1 MQHRQAQGRSEAGP
15 AARGPGRGGKPAE
28 TGGGTT
34 GVESQLVEL
43 RTRVGGLETVS
54 ERAEDR
60 WEKSRTDQEETKQE
74 IVVIKREIVEVKR
87 EIVEVRQEQKEMKGE
102 MAEMKQ
108 EIAGVKQEQKEMK
121 GEVAELRKEQTEL
134 RKETMAGFQRVEEK
148 LDEKLEMV
156 RRESSMQIIQ
166 FMQSIDRRMNRLD
179 VAHLL
184 MLAAIL
190 GAYFFD

>member
-1 MQHRQAQGRSEAGP
+1 MQHRQAQGRSEAGR

-28 TGGGTT
+28 TGGGTA

-74 IVVIKREIVEVKR
+74 IVVIKREIVEV
-87 EIVEVRQEQKEMKGE
+87 RQEQKEMKGE

-108 EIAGVKQEQKEMK
+108 EIAGVKQEIVGVKQEQKEMK